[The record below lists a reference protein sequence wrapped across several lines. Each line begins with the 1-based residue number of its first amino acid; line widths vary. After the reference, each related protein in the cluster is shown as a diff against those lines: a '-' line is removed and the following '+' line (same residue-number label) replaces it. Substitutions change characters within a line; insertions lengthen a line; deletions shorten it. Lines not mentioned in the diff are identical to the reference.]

1 MEEGIKKNLKE
12 ITIKNEEI
20 DCNDIVKS
28 RIEFNKRVKSYK
40 IENWFSKPFEL
51 NPLVLSRYGYNN
63 IEKDTIC
70 CVVCSKIFIYKKFE
84 EIEEEKYSKLFK
96 NNLKNGH
103 NKNCLFFKNKS
114 PKGFASMFCY
124 DNYFLFNEFFNNIL
138 KNFNILFNEIHL
150 NETNIQLLN
159 KKNDYIFHDIEIK
172 DKNEIEKNEIEKNEI
187 EKNEIEKN
195 EIEKNEI
202 EKNEIEEN
210 EIEKNEKEI
219 KEIEENIEKKQIN
232 NMKENIE
239 FKEINNIKEN
249 IEKEKKINLKLFQNI
264 EINEIEKEIN
274 YIENKFEIDKNLILL
289 NLFKWNVNF
298 KKK

>member
-96 NNLKNGH
+96 NNIKNGH

-114 PKGFASMFCY
+114 PKGFTSMFCY

-159 KKNDYIFHDIEIK
+159 KKNDYIFHDIEI
-172 DKNEIEKNEIEKNEI
+172 NEIEKNEIEKNEKE
-187 EKNEIEKN
+187 EK
-195 EIEKNEI
+195 
-202 EKNEIEEN
+202 

-249 IEKEKKINLKLFQNI
+249 VEKEKKINLKLFQNI

-289 NLFKWNVNF
+289 NLFKWNVKF
-298 KKK
+298 